1 MHKKVETI
9 AGIARQ
15 VAAGLV
21 WITAK
26 TRNKLQKR
34 AASMDMAACN
44 NCSLKEKEQ
53 VYTAARDGNHLYLK
67 VSRDEK
73 DIQRLTSPLPK
84 PALSDELFAE
94 P

>member
-1 MHKKVETI
+1 
-9 AGIARQ
+9 
-15 VAAGLV
+15 
-21 WITAK
+21 
-26 TRNKLQKR
+26 
-34 AASMDMAACN
+34 MDMAACN

-84 PALSDELFAE
+84 PAFADEFLAE